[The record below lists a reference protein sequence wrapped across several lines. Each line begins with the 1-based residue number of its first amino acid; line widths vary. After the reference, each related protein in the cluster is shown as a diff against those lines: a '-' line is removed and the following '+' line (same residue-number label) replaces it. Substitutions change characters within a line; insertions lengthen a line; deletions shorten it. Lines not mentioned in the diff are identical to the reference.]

1 MRTLAIVKP
10 DAVAA
15 GHTGEI
21 LSLLEGFGFRF
32 AAIRL
37 YRLSRAEA
45 EGFYA
50 VHRGRPFFSSLTE
63 FMSSG
68 PSVPLVLEREDAI
81 PKLREVMGTTNPAE
95 AAPGTIRARFASS
108 IGENAIHG
116 SDSPESAAFEI
127 GYFFPGIE
135 LT

>member
-1 MRTLAIVKP
+1 MRTLTIVKP

-21 LSLLEGFGFRF
+21 LALLEARGFRL
-32 AAIRL
+32 AAMRL
-37 YRLSRAEA
+37 LRLGKAEA

-50 VHRGRPFFSSLTE
+50 VHRERPFFSSLTD

-68 PSVPLVLEREDAI
+68 PAVACVLEREEAI
-81 PKLREVMGTTNPAE
+81 PELRRVMGATNPAE

-108 IGENAIHG
+108 IERNAIHG
-116 SDSPESAAFEI
+116 SDSPESARFEI
-127 GYFFPGIE
+127 GYFFPGVE
-135 LT
+135 LR